1 MNGQI
6 QGHWQG
12 RYRARGAVRA
22 MVTAV
27 LIAGTGALA
36 SSACLGGEPP
46 TRSVV
51 IIGQEDPILPW
62 NIAVST
68 VARTTLSADADRR
81 VVIYAEDLDFG
92 RFGGDRYKRQ
102 LQNHLREK
110 YMYVPVGALLA
121 FGPIA
126 FDFVMNARDSIWPGV
141 PVVFGAVD
149 EAAVAKAK
157 LPAGVTGRTLRF
169 RLEDM
174 VQSATAIVPDLKQVA
189 LVGDPFDR
197 SNYFRNFG
205 AEVPELANNL
215 QFIDLTGLPLKEVR
229 RRAAELPEQSAIAY
243 TAIYRDGDGYDFM
256 PREALRS
263 VADVANRPIVVPA
276 ETYIGYGTVGGI
288 VATPVPIAE
297 DVARLALRILDGA
310 PPSDFPVAR
319 GDYMRPI
326 FDWRELQRWNV
337 RETRLPPGSEV
348 LFRQL
353 SFWEQ
358 YRGLA
363 LAGAGIIAVQ
373 ATLIT
378 GLFLERRRRSAAE
391 LEAHRRSAEVA
402 HMNRRAGIAAL
413 SASIAHEL
421 NQPLGAILSNAE
433 AAELLL
439 NRQPLDVTLVK
450 EMLTDIRQSDQRAA
464 DVITH
469 MRELL
474 RRDDS
479 EPLEIDMNDV
489 IRHVIELLAPEAR
502 QRGIAFSTALDSR
515 RLSVRANSVHM
526 QQVVLNLALNGMDA
540 MRDVAPGN
548 RRLTIQTA
556 LLDNAT
562 VEVAIS
568 DSGPGLLV
576 DILKRVFEPFFTTK
590 PEGIGLGLSIAHT
603 IIERAGGSISAEN
616 RPTGGAVFRFS
627 LPAAIVRPVKG
638 DAGRPVS
645 ETTATDAGRPPLS
658 RAAG

>member
-1 MNGQI
+1 MTSPARE
-6 QGHWQG
+6 HG
-12 RYRARGAVRA
+12 RGLHHARGAGR
-22 MVTAV
+22 TALMRV
-27 LIAGTGALA
+27 LVAGVAALA
-36 SSACLGGEPP
+36 ASAGLAGEPP
-46 TRSVV
+46 ARSVV

-62 NIAVST
+62 SIAVST
-68 VARTTLSADADRR
+68 VARATLNADSDRR

-121 FGPIA
+121 LGPIA
-126 FDFVMNARDSIWPGV
+126 FDFVINARDSIWPGV
-141 PVVFGAVD
+141 PIVFGAID
-149 EAAVAKAK
+149 EATIAKTK
-157 LPAGVTGRTLRF
+157 LPPGVTGRTLRF
-169 RLEDM
+169 RLDDM
-174 VQSATAIVPDLKQVA
+174 IQSASAVVPDLKQVA
-189 LVGDPFDR
+189 LVGDPFER
-197 SNYFRNFG
+197 SNYFRNFS
-205 AEVPELANNL
+205 AEIPELAKTL
-215 QFIDLTGLPLKEVR
+215 QFIDLTGLPLNEVR
-229 RRAAELPEQSAIAY
+229 RRTAQLPAQTAIAY

-310 PPSDFPVAR
+310 PPSDLPIALGNYVK
-319 GDYMRPI
+319 PI
-326 FDWRELQRWNV
+326 FDWRELQRWGV
-337 RETRLPPGSEV
+337 RDARLPPGSEV

-391 LEAHRRSAEVA
+391 LEARRRLAEVA

-439 NRQPLDVTLVK
+439 DRQPLDVALVK
-450 EMLTDIRQSDQRAA
+450 EMLGDIRRSDQRAA

-489 IRHVIELLAPEAR
+489 VRHVIELLAPEAR
-502 QRGIAFSTALDSR
+502 QRGIFVSTALESR

-526 QQVVLNLALNGMDA
+526 QQVLLNLALNGMDA

-568 DSGPGLLV
+568 DSGPGV
-576 DILKRVFEPFFTTK
+576 PADILKRVFEPFFTTK

-603 IIERAGGSISAEN
+603 IIERAGGAISAEN
-616 RPTGGAVFRFS
+616 RPMGGAVFRFS
-627 LPAAIVRPVKG
+627 LPAAIARPARAETG
-638 DAGRPVS
+638 RQAAGP
-645 ETTATDAGRPPLS
+645 TAAGRPPLS

>member
-1 MNGQI
+1 VLFAGV
-6 QGHWQG
+6 
-12 RYRARGAVRA
+12 AAFAASAAVA
-22 MVTAV
+22 
-27 LIAGTGALA
+27 
-36 SSACLGGEPP
+36 GEPP
-46 TRSVV
+46 TRSLV

-62 NIAVST
+62 NVAVNT
-68 VARTTLSADADRR
+68 VARTTLNTDSDRR

-126 FDFVMNARDSIWPGV
+126 FDFVINARDSIWPGV
-141 PVVFGAVD
+141 PIVFGAVD
-149 EAAVAKAK
+149 EATIAKAK
-157 LPAGVTGRTLRF
+157 LPPGITGRTLRF
-169 RLEDM
+169 RLDDM
-174 VQSATAIVPDLKQVA
+174 VQSANAVVPDLKQLA

-197 SNYFRNFG
+197 SNYFRGFS
-205 AEVPELANNL
+205 AEIPELSKSL

-229 RRAAELPEQSAIAY
+229 SRAAQLPEQTAIAY
-243 TAIYRDGDGYDFM
+243 TAIYRDADGFDYM
-256 PREALRS
+256 PRDALRS
-263 VADVANRPIVVPA
+263 VADVANRPIVVPS
-276 ETYIGYGTVGGI
+276 ETYIGYGTVGGL
-288 VATPVPIAE
+288 VTTPVPIAE
-297 DVARLALRILDGA
+297 DVARLALLILDGA
-310 PPSDFPVAR
+310 KPSDLPIALGSYV
-319 GDYMRPI
+319 RPI
-326 FDWRELQRWNV
+326 FDWRELQRWGV

-391 LEAHRRSAEVA
+391 LEARRRIAEVA

-439 NRQPLDVTLVK
+439 DRQPLDVALVK
-450 EMLTDIRQSDQRAA
+450 EMLGDIRKSDQRAA

-502 QRGIAFSTALDSR
+502 QRGIFVSTALDSR
-515 RLSVRANSVHM
+515 RLLVRANSVHM
-526 QQVVLNLALNGMDA
+526 QHVLLNLALNGMDA
-540 MRDVAPGN
+540 MRDTAPGN
-548 RRLTIQTA
+548 RRLGIQTA

-568 DSGPGLLV
+568 DSGPGLPA

-590 PEGIGLGLSIAHT
+590 PEGIGLGLSIVHT
-603 IIERAGGSISAEN
+603 IIERAGGAISAEN
-616 RPTGGAVFRFS
+616 RPMGGAVFRFS
-627 LPAAIVRPVKG
+627 LPAAVARPGKG
-638 DAGRPVS
+638 DVGRQASAP
-645 ETTATDAGRPPLS
+645 TTADTGPPARS

>member
-1 MNGQI
+1 
-6 QGHWQG
+6 
-12 RYRARGAVRA
+12 
-22 MVTAV
+22 
-27 LIAGTGALA
+27 
-36 SSACLGGEPP
+36 
-46 TRSVV
+46 
-51 IIGQEDPILPW
+51 
-62 NIAVST
+62 
-68 VARTTLSADADRR
+68 
-81 VVIYAEDLDFG
+81 
-92 RFGGDRYKRQ
+92 
-102 LQNHLREK
+102 
-110 YMYVPVGALLA
+110 
-121 FGPIA
+121 
-126 FDFVMNARDSIWPGV
+126 
-141 PVVFGAVD
+141 
-149 EAAVAKAK
+149 
-157 LPAGVTGRTLRF
+157 
-169 RLEDM
+169 
-174 VQSATAIVPDLKQVA
+174 
-189 LVGDPFDR
+189 
-197 SNYFRNFG
+197 
-205 AEVPELANNL
+205 
-215 QFIDLTGLPLKEVR
+215 
-229 RRAAELPEQSAIAY
+229 
-243 TAIYRDGDGYDFM
+243 
-256 PREALRS
+256 
-263 VADVANRPIVVPA
+263 
-276 ETYIGYGTVGGI
+276 
-288 VATPVPIAE
+288 VPIAE

-439 NRQPLDVTLVK
+439 DRQPLDVTLVK

-568 DSGPGLLV
+568 DSGPGLPV
-576 DILKRVFEPFFTTK
+576 DMLKRVFEPFFTTK

>member
-1 MNGQI
+1 MAAGLVV
-6 QGHWQG
+6 
-12 RYRARGAVRA
+12 AGA
-22 MVTAV
+22 AV
-27 LIAGTGALA
+27 LVA
-36 SSACLGGEPP
+36 SACFAGEPP
-46 TRSVV
+46 PRSVV

-68 VARTTLSADADRR
+68 VARATLNTDSERR

-141 PVVFGAVD
+141 PIVFGAV
-149 EAAVAKAK
+149 EETTIAKAK
-157 LPAGVTGRTLRF
+157 LPAGITGRTLRF
-169 RLEDM
+169 RLADL
-174 VQSATAIVPDLKQVA
+174 VQSAYAVVPDLKQVA

-197 SNYFRNFG
+197 SNYFRNF
-205 AEVPELANNL
+205 ASEVPELANNL

-229 RRAAELPEQSAIAY
+229 NRTAQLPEQTAIAY
-243 TAIYRDGDGYDFM
+243 TAIYRDADGYDYM

-288 VATPVPIAE
+288 VVTPVPIAE
-297 DVARLALRILDGA
+297 DAARLALRILDGA
-310 PPSDFPVAR
+310 APSDFPIAR
-319 GDYMRPI
+319 GDYMKPI
-326 FDWRELQRWNV
+326 FDWRELQRWGV
-337 RETRLPPGSEV
+337 REARLPPGSEV

-391 LEAHRRSAEVA
+391 LEARRRLAEVA

-439 NRQPLDVTLVK
+439 DRQPLDVALVK

-502 QRGIAFSTALDSR
+502 QRGIVVSTALDPR

-556 LLDNAT
+556 LFDNAT

-568 DSGPGLLV
+568 DSGPGIPA
-576 DILKRVFEPFFTTK
+576 DILTRVFEPFFTTK

-603 IIERAGGSISAEN
+603 IIERAGGAISAEN
-616 RPTGGAVFRFS
+616 RPMGGAVFRFS
-627 LPAAIVRPVKG
+627 LPAAIARPAKS
-638 DAGRPVS
+638 DSTRQ
-645 ETTATDAGRPPLS
+645 ATGPHGADPSRPPLE

>member
-1 MNGQI
+1 
-6 QGHWQG
+6 
-12 RYRARGAVRA
+12 
-22 MVTAV
+22 MVVVGVA
-27 LIAGTGALA
+27 ALA
-36 SSACLGGEPP
+36 ASAGFAGEPP
-46 TRSVV
+46 PRSIV

-62 NIAVST
+62 NIAVNT
-68 VARTTLSADADRR
+68 VARTTLNADSDRR

-126 FDFVMNARDSIWPGV
+126 FDFVMNARESIWPGV

-149 EAAVAKAK
+149 EAVVAKAK
-157 LPAGVTGRTLRF
+157 LPVGFTGRTLRF

-174 VQSATAIVPDLKQVA
+174 VQSANAVVPDLKQVA

-197 SNYFRNFG
+197 STFFRNF
-205 AEVPELANNL
+205 AMEIPELAKNL

-229 RRAAELPEQSAIAY
+229 RRAAQLPEQTAIAY
-243 TAIYRDGDGYDFM
+243 TAIYRDGDGFDYM

-297 DVARLALRILDGA
+297 DAARLALRILDGA

-319 GDYMRPI
+319 GDYMKPI
-326 FDWRELQRWNV
+326 FDWRELQRWGV
-337 RETRLPPGSEV
+337 REARLPPGSEV

-391 LEAHRRSAEVA
+391 LEARRRLAEVA

-439 NRQPLDVTLVK
+439 DRQPLDVALVK
-450 EMLTDIRQSDQRAA
+450 EMLSDIRRSDQRAA

-502 QRGIAFSTALDSR
+502 QRGIFFSTALDPR

-568 DSGPGLLV
+568 DSGPGIPA

-590 PEGIGLGLSIAHT
+590 SEGIGLGLSIAHT
-603 IIERAGGSISAEN
+603 IIERAGGAISAEN
-616 RPTGGAVFRFS
+616 RPMGGAVFRFS
-627 LPAAIVRPVKG
+627 LPAAIARPAKSDTGRHAAGSKVADP
-638 DAGRPVS
+638 DA
-645 ETTATDAGRPPLS
+645 PPLE
-658 RAAG
+658 RAAS

>member
-1 MNGQI
+1 MIVDSQV
-6 QGHWQG
+6 HLWKAETPDWRWVPG
-12 RYRARGAVRA
+12 R
-22 MVTAV
+22 
-27 LIAGTGALA
+27 
-36 SSACLGGEPP
+36 
-46 TRSVV
+46 
-51 IIGQEDPILPW
+51 
-62 NIAVST
+62 
-68 VARTTLSADADRR
+68 VA
-81 VVIYAEDLDFG
+81 
-92 RFGGDRYKRQ
+92 Q
-102 LQNHLREK
+102 
-110 YMYVPVGALLA
+110 
-121 FGPIA
+121 
-126 FDFVMNARDSIWPGV
+126 
-141 PVVFGAVD
+141 
-149 EAAVAKAK
+149 
-157 LPAGVTGRTLRF
+157 
-169 RLEDM
+169 
-174 VQSATAIVPDLKQVA
+174 
-189 LVGDPFDR
+189 
-197 SNYFRNFG
+197 
-205 AEVPELANNL
+205 
-215 QFIDLTGLPLKEVR
+215 
-229 RRAAELPEQSAIAY
+229 LPEQSAIAY
-243 TAIYRDGDGYDFM
+243 TAIHRDGDGYDFM

-439 NRQPLDVTLVK
+439 DRQPLDVTLVK

-568 DSGPGLLV
+568 DSGPGLPV

>member
-1 MNGQI
+1 
-6 QGHWQG
+6 
-12 RYRARGAVRA
+12 
-22 MVTAV
+22 MVTSV
-27 LIAGTGALA
+27 ALA
-36 SSACLGGEPP
+36 GVAALAASAALAGEPP
-46 TRSVV
+46 PRSVV
-51 IIGQEDPILPW
+51 IIGQDDPILPW
-62 NIAVST
+62 SVAVST
-68 VARTTLSADADRR
+68 VVRATLNADSERR

-110 YMYVPVGALLA
+110 YMYVPVGALIA

-126 FDFVMNARDSIWPGV
+126 LDFVMNARESIWPGV

-149 EAAVAKAK
+149 EAAIAKAK
-157 LPAGVTGRTLRF
+157 LPAGFTGRTLRF

-174 VQSATAIVPDLKQVA
+174 VQSANAVVPDLKQVA

-197 SNYFRNFG
+197 STFFRNF
-205 AEVPELANNL
+205 ALEIPELAKNL
-215 QFIDLTGLPLKEVR
+215 EFIDLMGLPLKEVR
-229 RRAAELPEQSAIAY
+229 RRAAQLPEQSAIAY
-243 TAIYRDGDGYDFM
+243 TAIYRDGDGFDYM

-297 DVARLALRILDGA
+297 DAARLALRILDGA
-310 PPSDFPVAR
+310 PPSDFPIAR
-319 GDYMRPI
+319 GDYMKPI
-326 FDWRELQRWNV
+326 FDWRELQRWGV

-358 YRGLA
+358 YRGLT

-378 GLFLERRRRSAAE
+378 GLFLERRRRSAAV
-391 LEAHRRSAEVA
+391 LEARRRLAEVA

-439 NRQPLDVTLVK
+439 DRQPLDLALVK
-450 EMLTDIRQSDQRAA
+450 EMLSDIRRSDQRAA

-502 QRGIAFSTALDSR
+502 QRGIFVSTALDSR
-515 RLSVRANSVHM
+515 RLLVRANSVHM

-540 MRDVAPGN
+540 MRDVAAGN

-568 DSGPGLLV
+568 DSGPGIPA

-603 IIERAGGSISAEN
+603 IIERAGGAISAEN
-616 RPTGGAVFRFS
+616 RPMGGAVFRFS
-627 LPAAIVRPVKG
+627 LPAAIARPAKS
-638 DAGRPVS
+638 DAGRQAVG
-645 ETTATDAGRPPLS
+645 AHAADGGRPPLE

>member
-1 MNGQI
+1 MRRNQSTFIAAAGLVI
-6 QGHWQG
+6 
-12 RYRARGAVRA
+12 AATLA
-22 MVTAV
+22 ATPSTA
-27 LIAGTGALA
+27 A
-36 SSACLGGEPP
+36 EPP
-46 TRSVV
+46 ARSVV

-62 NIAVST
+62 NLAVNT
-68 VARTTLSADADRR
+68 VARTTLNADPDRR

-110 YMYVPVGALLA
+110 YLYVPVGALLA
-121 FGPIA
+121 FGPVA
-126 FDFVMNARDSIWPGV
+126 FDFVLNARDAIWPGV

-149 EAAVAKAK
+149 ETTVARAK
-157 LPAGVTGRTLRF
+157 LPPGVTGRTVRF

-174 VQSATAIVPDLKQVA
+174 VESARAVVPDLKSVA

-197 SNYFRNFG
+197 SMYFRNFASEMPG
-205 AEVPELANNL
+205 LAKNIE
-215 QFIDLTGLPLKEVR
+215 FIDLLGLPLKEVR
-229 RRAAELPEQSAIAY
+229 RRAGELRSDTAIAY
-243 TAIYRDGDGYDFM
+243 TSIYRDGDGFDYM

-276 ETYIGYGTVGGI
+276 ETFIGYGTVGGI
-288 VATPVPIAE
+288 VATPTPMAE
-297 DVARLALRILDGA
+297 DAARLALRILDGA
-310 PPSDFPVAR
+310 SAADIPIAR
-319 GDYMRPI
+319 GDYTRPM
-326 FDWRELQRWNV
+326 FDWRELERWGI
-337 RETRLPPGSEV
+337 RQARLPAGSEI
-348 LFRQL
+348 LFRQP

-391 LEAHRRSAEVA
+391 LEARRRLAEVA
-402 HMNRRAGIAAL
+402 LMNRRGGIAAL

-439 NRQPLDVTLVK
+439 DRQPVDVALLK
-450 EMLTDIRQSDQRAA
+450 EMLSDIRQSDQRAA
-464 DVITH
+464 DVITQ

-479 EPLEIDMNDV
+479 DPVEIDMNDV

-502 QRGIAFSTALDSR
+502 QRGVAMSTALDAR
-515 RLSVRANSVHM
+515 RLPVKANSVQM

-540 MRDVAPGN
+540 MRDAASGN
-548 RRLTIQTA
+548 RRLVIQTA
-556 LLDNAT
+556 LVNNTT
-562 VEVAIS
+562 VEVAVS
-568 DSGPGLLV
+568 DTGSGIPADGLG
-576 DILKRVFEPFFTTK
+576 RVFEPFFTTK
-590 PEGIGLGLSIAHT
+590 PDGIGLGLSIAHT
-603 IIERAGGSISAEN
+603 IVERAGGSITAEN
-616 RPTGGAVFRFS
+616 RPSGGAVFRFS
-627 LPAAIVRPVKG
+627 LPAAIARSGRGDPARPVAEPHVADKPE
-638 DAGRPVS
+638 RPLRR
-645 ETTATDAGRPPLS
+645 TG
-658 RAAG
+658 

>member
-1 MNGQI
+1 
-6 QGHWQG
+6 
-12 RYRARGAVRA
+12 
-22 MVTAV
+22 MVV
-27 LIAGTGALA
+27 AGVAALA
-36 SSACLGGEPP
+36 ASAGFAGEPP
-46 TRSVV
+46 PRSIV

-62 NIAVST
+62 NIAVNT
-68 VARTTLSADADRR
+68 VARTTLNADSDRR

-126 FDFVMNARDSIWPGV
+126 FDFVMNARKSIWPGV

-149 EAAVAKAK
+149 EAVVAKAK
-157 LPAGVTGRTLRF
+157 LPVGFTGRTLRF

-174 VQSATAIVPDLKQVA
+174 VQSANAVVPDLKQVA

-197 SNYFRNFG
+197 STFFRNF
-205 AEVPELANNL
+205 AMEIPELAKNL

-229 RRAAELPEQSAIAY
+229 RRAAQLPEQTAIAY
-243 TAIYRDGDGYDFM
+243 TAIYRDGDGFDYM

-297 DVARLALRILDGA
+297 DAARLALRILDGA

-319 GDYMRPI
+319 GDYMKPI
-326 FDWRELQRWNV
+326 FDWRELQRWGV

-363 LAGAGIIAVQ
+363 LAGAGIIAIQ

-391 LEAHRRSAEVA
+391 LEARRRLAEVA

-439 NRQPLDVTLVK
+439 DRQPLDVALVK
-450 EMLTDIRQSDQRAA
+450 EMLSDIRRSDQRAA

-502 QRGIAFSTALDSR
+502 QRGIFFSTALDPR

-548 RRLTIQTA
+548 RRLAIQTA

-568 DSGPGLLV
+568 DSGPGV
-576 DILKRVFEPFFTTK
+576 PADILKRVFEPFFTTK

-603 IIERAGGSISAEN
+603 IIERAGGAISAEN
-616 RPTGGAVFRFS
+616 RPAGGAVFRFS
-627 LPAAIVRPVKG
+627 LPAASARPVKS
-638 DAGRPVS
+638 DAGRHVPGPPADGP
-645 ETTATDAGRPPLS
+645 TRPPLE

>member
-1 MNGQI
+1 
-6 QGHWQG
+6 
-12 RYRARGAVRA
+12 
-22 MVTAV
+22 MVTGV
-27 LIAGTGALA
+27 LIAGAAALA

-51 IIGQEDPILPW
+51 IIGQDDAILPW
-62 NIAVST
+62 SVAVST
-68 VARTTLSADADRR
+68 VARTTLNAVADRR

-126 FDFVMNARDSIWPGV
+126 FDFAMNARDSIWPGV

-149 EAAVAKAK
+149 DATVAKAK
-157 LPAGVTGRTLRF
+157 LPPGFTGRTLRF

-174 VQSATAIVPDLKQVA
+174 VRSANAIVPDLKQVA

-197 SNYFRNFG
+197 SAYFRNF
-205 AEVPELANNL
+205 AVEVPELAKNL
-215 QFIDLTGLPLKEVR
+215 QFIDLTGLPLKQVR
-229 RRAAELPEQSAIAY
+229 QRTAELPEQSAIAY
-243 TAIYRDGDGYDFM
+243 TAIYRDGDGYDYM

-288 VATPVPIAE
+288 VARPVPIAE

-310 PPSDFPVAR
+310 APSDFPITR
-319 GDYMRPI
+319 GDYMKPI

-391 LEAHRRSAEVA
+391 LEARRRLAEVA
-402 HMNRRAGIAAL
+402 HINRRAGIAAL

-439 NRQPLDVTLVK
+439 DRQPLDVALVK
-450 EMLTDIRQSDQRAA
+450 EMLTDIRRSDQRAA

-479 EPLEIDMNDV
+479 EPVEIDMNDV

-502 QRGIAFSTALDSR
+502 QRGIAVSTALDPR
-515 RLSVRANSVHM
+515 RLLVRANSVHM

-540 MRDVAPGN
+540 MRDVAAGN
-548 RRLTIQTA
+548 RRLTIQTS
-556 LLDNAT
+556 LLDNTA

-568 DSGPGLLV
+568 DSGPGV
-576 DILKRVFEPFFTTK
+576 PADILARVFEPFFTTK
-590 PEGIGLGLSIAHT
+590 SDGIGLGLSIAHT
-603 IIERAGGSISAEN
+603 IVERAGGAISAEN

-627 LPAAIVRPVKG
+627 LPAAGVRPGKG
-638 DAGRPVS
+638 DAGRQAPGQAAV
-645 ETTATDAGRPPLS
+645 EPGQPPRQRATG
-658 RAAG
+658 